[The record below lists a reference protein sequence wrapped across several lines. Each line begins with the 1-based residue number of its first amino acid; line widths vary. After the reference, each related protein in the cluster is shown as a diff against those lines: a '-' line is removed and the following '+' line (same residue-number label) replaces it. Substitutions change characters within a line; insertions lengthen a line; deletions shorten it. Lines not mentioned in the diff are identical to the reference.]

1 MQVATADSNLIHNIK
16 VTASGT
22 VW

>member
-1 MQVATADSNLIHNIK
+1 MQVATADSNLIHNVK
-16 VTASGT
+16 VTASST